1 MNRQIRNKLTAIFS
15 FMAIITGIALHVTAA
30 DKKEIPEYIGSQACL
45 PCHAD
50 KYVSWKSS
58 NHAQMVVPIINSSN
72 LPLDIA
78 SAPANLQAE
87 LRKAVYMVANSF
99 FLERDPAT
107 QHYKLLGVSFD
118 KAAKAY
124 KPSGV
129 NLDWSTSCA
138 GCHTTNMNT
147 PNLTWGEAGIG
158 CEACHGPG
166 RNHALNKGDISK
178 IVASKDADICGQCH
192 GGNDVQTGGKLM
204 SDGTKWVVG
213 FRPGMKLSTLP
224 GIQLTPV
231 DPKKIPPDSDISANH
246 LRNFNMWEASGH
258 SKALSRIVN
267 NSQATADCYGC
278 HSAEGFAAKLQGK
291 KVDIAQKGSF
301 NTLSC
306 VACHDPH
313 NSDNPRQLV
322 VEANKLCVSCHTQ
335 EAVLKGQGARGIE
348 DIRSVHSAVSCVSC
362 HMTEGNHL
370 MKVIRPDDPD
380 LSEKRAD
387 TCTACHK
394 DNNRKGRAEQLHV
407 WQAEYKEKMD
417 ALQADVNSV
426 SAALK
431 EKPDLLNAEL
441 KKKFGDLRFNLSILT
456 RDRSQSAHNLDYAL
470 EIMAAASRDLK
481 ELKVAVK

>member
-1 MNRQIRNKLTAIFS
+1 MNRQIRNKLIVIFS
-15 FMAIITGIALHVTAA
+15 VMAIISGIALHATAA

-118 KAAKAY
+118 KVAKAY
-124 KPSGV
+124 RPSGV

-204 SDGTKWVVG
+204 SDGTKWTVG
-213 FRPGMKLSTLP
+213 FRPGMKLSSLPVIQTRFHPIPISARTTCGISICGKLPATAKLSAGSLITVKLRPIAMAAILPRDSQPSCRAKKSTLP
-224 GIQLTPV
+224 KRGVLTHCRVWPATTRITAITRVNWLWTPRRCALPV
-231 DPKKIPPDSDISANH
+231 IPRMP
-246 LRNFNMWEASGH
+246 R
-258 SKALSRIVN
+258 SKAKAPGVSRI
-267 NSQATADCYGC
+267 
-278 HSAEGFAAKLQGK
+278 
-291 KVDIAQKGSF
+291 
-301 NTLSC
+301 
-306 VACHDPH
+306 
-313 NSDNPRQLV
+313 
-322 VEANKLCVSCHTQ
+322 Q
-335 EAVLKGQGARGIE
+335 EA
-348 DIRSVHSAVSCVSC
+348 
-362 HMTEGNHL
+362 
-370 MKVIRPDDPD
+370 
-380 LSEKRAD
+380 
-387 TCTACHK
+387 CT
-394 DNNRKGRAEQLHV
+394 R
-407 WQAEYKEKMD
+407 
-417 ALQADVNSV
+417 
-426 SAALK
+426 
-431 EKPDLLNAEL
+431 
-441 KKKFGDLRFNLSILT
+441 
-456 RDRSQSAHNLDYAL
+456 QSP
-470 EIMAAASRDLK
+470 ASH
-481 ELKVAVK
+481 AI

>member
-1 MNRQIRNKLTAIFS
+1 MNRQIRNKLIVIFS
-15 FMAIITGIALHVTAA
+15 VMAIISGIALHATAA

-78 SAPANLQAE
+78 NAPANLQGE

-118 KAAKAY
+118 KVAKAY
-124 KPSGV
+124 RPSGV

-204 SDGTKWVVG
+204 SDGTKWTVG
-213 FRPGMKLSTLP
+213 FRPGMKLSSLP

-231 DPKKIPPDSDISANH
+231 DPNKIPPDSNISANH
-246 LRNFNMWEASGH
+246 LRNFNMWQASGH
-258 SKALSRIVN
+258 SKALGRIIN

-306 VACHDPH
+306 VACHDAH

-322 VEANKLCVSCHTQ
+322 VDAETLCTSCHTQ
-335 EAVLKGQGARGIE
+335 DATLKGKGARGIE
-348 DIRSVHSAVSCVSC
+348 DTRSVHAAVSCVSC

-380 LSEKRAD
+380 LSEKRTD
-387 TCTACHK
+387 TCTTCHK
-394 DNNRKGRAEQLHV
+394 DNNRKGRARQIQE
-407 WQAEYKEKMD
+407 WQADYKEKMS
-417 ALQADVNSV
+417 ALQAEVNSI

-431 EKPDLLNAEL
+431 EKPDLLNADL
-441 KKKFGDLRFNLSILT
+441 KKKFGDLRFNLSLLT
-456 RDRSQSAHNLDYAL
+456 RDRSQGAHNLDYAL
-470 EIMAAASRDLK
+470 EIMTLASNDLK
-481 ELKVAVK
+481 ELKAAVK